1 MHIACNIGLLPTKI
15 MPVCNDRCYT
25 IVTAAVQRTRQ
36 LILRPSR
43 GANKMLRIGICSS
56 VRTVPSIYLK
66 CKSLSNF
73 ELVQTQTP
81 HKPVWRVEKIWG
93 DKLKWEGNETRK
105 RKFSNRFCA

>member
-1 MHIACNIGLLPTKI
+1 
-15 MPVCNDRCYT
+15 
-25 IVTAAVQRTRQ
+25 
-36 LILRPSR
+36 
-43 GANKMLRIGICSS
+43 MLRIGICSS

-93 DKLKWEGNETRK
+93 DKLKW
-105 RKFSNRFCA
+105 